1 MKKIVLTMLLVLCA
15 SCLRAMNYEEARN
28 RAWFLTDKMAYEL
41 NLTAEQYDRAYQI
54 NLDYFM
60 SLRSQSDCI
69 GPYWQYRD
77 VDLRCIL
84 YDWQYNLYR
93 TLDYFFR
100 PVRWYDAQWYY
111 PVFDHYR
118 YGYYYFDRPNI
129 YATYYGGMWRRR
141 GHNSPSPYLAMRPKH
156 GVGLRDQ
163 YRQGWIGGG
172 NMPPHEG
179 FRPNASNRHNGGHG
193 NHSNPNWNGSNHRP
207 QGGGNARPGG
217 MNGNGKPNDGLTI
230 MRPWNG
236 NKDARPGVGN
246 HTSGRPSLGE
256 GYRGKQQN
264 GNNGTKSNGF
274 RDGYINYR
282 QTGRSSAT
290 PINNRTGV
298 TPNSRGNAN
307 AQSSSRGGRSFG
319 GR

>member
-1 MKKIVLTMLLVLCA
+1 MKRILLSMLLILCA
-15 SCLRAMNYEEARN
+15 SYLRAMNYEEARN
-28 RAWFLTDKMAYEL
+28 QAWFLTDKMAYEL

-54 NLDYFM
+54 NLDYLM

-77 VDLRCIL
+77 TDLRCIL

-129 YATYYGGMWRRR
+129 YVTYHGGMWRRR
-141 GHNSPSPYLAMRPKH
+141 GHNSPSPYLAMRPSH

-163 YRQGWIGGG
+163 YKRGWIGGG
-172 NMPPHEG
+172 NMPPHDG
-179 FRPNASNRHNGGHG
+179 FHPNVPGRPNGRPSNDSSR
-193 NHSNPNWNGSNHRP
+193 PNWNVSDRHPN
-207 QGGGNARPGG
+207 GGGNARPGEV
-217 MNGNGKPNDGLTI
+217 NGNNRPNGGSLT

-236 NKDARPGVGN
+236 NKDTKTDRN
-246 HTSGRPSLGE
+246 NNTNRPSLGVE
-256 GYRGKQQN
+256 NRGGHQS
-264 GNNGTKSNGF
+264 GNTKTNGF

-282 QTGRSSAT
+282 QTGKSGTNPS
-290 PINNRTGV
+290 NNRVGV
-298 TPNSRGNAN
+298 IPNLRGNVN
-307 AQSSSRGGRSFG
+307 AQGSSRGGRSFG